1 MQSKATQGGELKL
14 MLDVISFSGNEIAHL
29 IGALTTAPLPNI
41 ERDRE
46 IRWNM
51 LARSYTLIKDK
62 LSPDVQQAI
71 EQRLEEL
78 Q

>member
-1 MQSKATQGGELKL
+1 MDTIA
-14 MLDVISFSGNEIAHL
+14 FSGNEIAHI
-29 IGALTTAPLPNI
+29 IGALVAAPIPNK
-41 ERDRE
+41 ESDRE

-51 LARSYTLIKDK
+51 LARSYTLIKPK
-62 LSPDVQQAI
+62 LAPDVQSAI